1 MFKSIFNKLLIT
13 NLIIIV
19 CIISILSFI
28 LSSVYRIYIFKEKEE
43 SLNFVALK
51 VQEVANEYNNK
62 NLSKKE
68 LEAYLNSLG
77 YITDSRIYLLK
88 LNRKTLENPGSLE
101 EANEF
106 MEGYLIDD
114 LKKILDDN
122 VVFRKKHYSKELDTF
137 VVFLGVPLKVNS
149 EINGTILI
157 FSPVSQITSN
167 ITRMNLIIWSTAF
180 VAMVLSGIFIYINSL
195 RISRPIKR
203 IDEAAKKIASGEE
216 TEDIVVSSHDEIGQ
230 LALTFNYMKNKLSEI
245 ENMRREF
252 IANVSHDLKTPLT
265 SINGFVE
272 GMIDGVIEPDEYG
285 ESFRIIKAETSRLMK
300 LTNDIL
306 QLSKI
311 QSGVLKLSKDHLS
324 VRHILDGIASS
335 VVMGRDDKEISI
347 EINCSNKL
355 ELHADKDRLKQILIN
370 LISNS
375 IKYSHD
381 KVKIMISAVDK
392 GEYVE
397 FKIIDNGIGI
407 DAKNL
412 KLIFE
417 KFYRVDKSRY
427 SKSGGTGL
435 GLSIVKN
442 LIELHGG
449 EINVNSEVGKGTEIS
464 FTIPKWT

>member
-19 CIISILSFI
+19 CIISILSLI
-28 LSSVYRIYIFKEKEE
+28 LSGVYRIHIFKEKEE
-43 SLNFVALK
+43 SLNFVAIK
-51 VQEVANEYNNK
+51 VQEVVNEFKNNDI
-62 NLSKKE
+62 SKKE

-77 YITDSRIYLLK
+77 YITDSSIYLLK
-88 LNRKTLENPGSLE
+88 LSKESLANPESLKQ
-101 EANEF
+101 ANEF

-114 LKKILDDN
+114 LKKILEDN

-137 VVFLGVPLKVNS
+137 VVFFGVPLKVGS
-149 EINGTILI
+149 EISGTILI
-157 FSPVSQITSN
+157 FSPVNQITSN

-180 VAMVLSGIFIYINSL
+180 VAMILSGIFIYINSL
-195 RISRPIKR
+195 RISRPIKK
-203 IDEAAKKIASGEE
+203 IDAAAKKIASGEE
-216 TEDIVVSSHDEIGQ
+216 TADLVVMTQDEIGQ

-245 ENMRREF
+245 ETMRREF

-265 SINGFVE
+265 SINGFIE
-272 GMIDGVIEPDEYG
+272 GMIDGVIEPDEYS
-285 ESFRIIKAETSRLMK
+285 ESFKIIKAETSRLMK

-311 QSGVLKLSKDHLS
+311 QSGALKLSKDHLS
-324 VRHILDGIASS
+324 IRNLLDDIVSS
-335 VVMGRDDKEISI
+335 VVMGVNDKEVSI
-347 EINCSNKL
+347 GINCSDSLKL
-355 ELHADKDRLKQILIN
+355 YADKDRLKQILIN

-375 IKYSHD
+375 IKYSLD
-381 KVKIMISAVDK
+381 KVSIIISAIDK
-392 GEYVE
+392 GKYVE

-407 DAKNL
+407 DEKNL

-427 SKSGGTGL
+427 SKTGGTGL

-442 LIELHGG
+442 LIELHEGR
-449 EINVNSEVGKGTEIS
+449 IDVNSEVEKGTEITI
-464 FTIPKWT
+464 TIPK

>member
-19 CIISILSFI
+19 CIISILSLI
-28 LSSVYRIYIFKEKEE
+28 LSAVYRVHIFNEKEE
-43 SLNFVALK
+43 SLNFVAIK
-51 VQEVANEYNNK
+51 VQEVVNDFNNK
-62 NLSKKE
+62 DLSKKE

-77 YITDSRIYLLK
+77 YITDSSIYLLK
-88 LNRKTLENPGSLE
+88 LNKESLENPESLE
-101 EANEF
+101 QANEF

-137 VVFLGVPLKVNS
+137 LVFLGVPLKVNS
-149 EINGTILI
+149 EISGTILI
-157 FSPVSQITSN
+157 FSPVNQITSN
-167 ITRMNLIIWSTAF
+167 ITRMNLIIWSTALI
-180 VAMVLSGIFIYINSL
+180 AMILSGIFIYINSL

-203 IDEAAKKIASGEE
+203 IDAAAKKIASGEE
-216 TEDIVVSSHDEIGQ
+216 TEDLVVSSQDEIGQ

-245 ENMRREF
+245 ESMRREF

-265 SINGFVE
+265 SINGFIE
-272 GMIDGVIEPDEYG
+272 GMIDGVIGPDEYN
-285 ESFRIIKAETSRLMK
+285 ESFKIIKDETSRLMK

-311 QSGVLKLSKDHLS
+311 QSGALRLLKEDLHL
-324 VRHILDGIASS
+324 RNLLEDIASS
-335 VVMGRDDKEISI
+335 AVMGLNDKEASI
-347 EINCSNKL
+347 DINCDNDL
-355 ELHADKDRLKQILIN
+355 MLYADKDRLKQILIN

-375 IKYSHD
+375 IKYSLD
-381 KVKIMISAVDK
+381 KVNIIISVIDK
-392 GEYVE
+392 EKYVE

-407 DAKNL
+407 DEENL

-427 SKSGGTGL
+427 SKTGGTGL

-442 LIELHGG
+442 LIELHEGK
-449 EINVNSEVGKGTEIS
+449 IDVSSEVGKGTEIS
-464 FTIPKWT
+464 FTIPK